1 MQLKIQRT
9 QRMGG
14 VMGNTAVFC
23 LDVQAE
29 YARPEAANIAKYKL
43 GKQVIYNSR
52 ASRKHLDRAKA
63 GSAIGGFW
71 GYAGGAV
78 SLALAKMS
86 LNISIDS
93 LGRGQHIEC
102 KDMLELLEA
111 EEEVMTACRMLK
123 RFLETAATFNGS
135 IALIDFDD
143 GEKLHTG
150 QGVLE
155 FAGEASA
162 VGAAGAAGGLVE
174 YMPSED
180 TGRDEYESWVDRLE
194 AFMATPLGKYGTI
207 AAGAVVVLFVLVKWA

>member
-9 QRMGG
+9 QRTGG

-23 LDVQAE
+23 LDVRMD
-29 YARPEAANIAKYKL
+29 YSVSEAANIAKYRL
-43 GKQVIYNSR
+43 GREVIYNSR
-52 ASRKHLDRAKA
+52 AAKRYLDRFKA
-63 GSAIGGFW
+63 GTRDGGLW
-71 GYAGGAV
+71 GYVKGAA
-78 SLALAKMS
+78 SLAMAKLS

-111 EEEVMTACRMLK
+111 EEEVMEACRTLK

-150 QGVLE
+150 SGSLE
-155 FAGEASA
+155 LLSA
-162 VGAAGAAGGLVE
+162 PTESLVAAL
-174 YMPSED
+174 PLPQHSS
-180 TGRDEYESWVDRLE
+180 DEHVPLLDRFTMLE
-194 AFMATPLGKYGTI
+194 PEQRQRILFI
-207 AAGAVVVLFVLVKWA
+207 AAGVVILLVILVKCA